1 MGFSPVTSRTPTSPS
16 ESDSAGPVPP
26 LKSPGVSMVR
36 RKSLAILSQA
46 VCIRNLQLLG
56 QVLHHDCGNVG
67 GFWQECAQ
75 KANGAKLNGVSQP
88 IVSTAVRSDLGSI
101 MIVQEEVP
109 G

>member
-1 MGFSPVTSRTPTSPS
+1 MLASHASKGDRTLSTT
-16 ESDSAGPVPP
+16 SAG
-26 LKSPGVSMVR
+26 
-36 RKSLAILSQA
+36 
-46 VCIRNLQLLG
+46 CLG
-56 QVLHHDCGNVG
+56 GDSGNVG